1 MARVACQR
9 RHPKDVM
16 VAQLGNTAI
25 SRRESEECVSTY
37 LSGMK
42 TECGGFLEEIES
54 KSTEG
59 ECVEERAEQMR
70 DELDATNNDGVER
83 RT

>member
-1 MARVACQR
+1 MRIIE
-9 RHPKDVM
+9 
-16 VAQLGNTAI
+16 AQLGNTAI

-59 ECVEERAEQMR
+59 ECVEEQMR